1 MSARPAR
8 TPKQAAKNESTDTRA
23 PAEAHVFT
31 ISEVLRELQN
41 EYPDLSASKL
51 RFLEERD
58 LVEPARTDS
67 GYRKYSASD
76 VERLRFILAL
86 QRDRYMPLDVIK
98 ETMDAIDRGEK
109 PEALPE
115 HAPVGP
121 RDITDDVA
129 GQITGRMRPM
139 SRKELRALSGA
150 TRGMLDTLEKFR
162 IIAADE
168 QGNYSHQ
175 DLKAVKAV
183 RVLARY
189 GLEPKHLVGIRRSAD
204 SELDL
209 IARAMA
215 PHAMRKDA
223 AARARVAES
232 SKEMLQ
238 SLKELRSSIMDSAVE
253 KIDRG

>member
-1 MSARPAR
+1 MSATPAR
-8 TPKQAAKNESTDTRA
+8 QPK
-23 PAEAHVFT
+23 EADNSSASSANSHVFT

-41 EYPDLSASKL
+41 EFPDLSASKL

-58 LVEPARTDS
+58 LVKPARTQS
-67 GYRKYSASD
+67 GYRKYSAAD

-98 ETMDAIDRGEK
+98 QTMDAIDAGEK
-109 PEALPE
+109 PESLPE
-115 HAPVGP
+115 SAPVGP
-121 RDITDDVA
+121 REVTNELA
-129 GQITGRMRPM
+129 AQITGRSRPM

-162 IIAADE
+162 IISADA
-168 QGNYSHQ
+168 QGNYSHH

-189 GLEPKHLVGIRRSAD
+189 GLEPKHLATLRRSAD
-204 SELDL
+204 AELDL

-215 PHAMRKDA
+215 PHAARKDA

-238 SLKELRSSIMDSAVE
+238 CLKDLRASIMDSAVE
-253 KIDRG
+253 KIDKR

>member
-1 MSARPAR
+1 MSASPAR
-8 TPKQAAKNESTDTRA
+8 QPKPDKAAGPADT
-23 PAEAHVFT
+23 HVFT
-31 ISEVLRELQN
+31 ISEVLRELHH
-41 EYPDLSASKL
+41 EFPDLSASKL

-58 LVEPARTDS
+58 LVEPARTAS
-67 GYRKYSASD
+67 GYRKYSAAD

-98 ETMDAIDRGEK
+98 ETMDAIDAGEK

-115 HAPVGP
+115 SAPVGP
-121 RDITDDVA
+121 REVTSELA
-129 GQITGRMRPM
+129 AQITGRTRPM

-162 IIAADE
+162 IICADAK
-168 QGNYSHQ
+168 GTYSHH

-189 GLEPKHLVGIRRSAD
+189 GLEPKHLVTLRRSAD
-204 SELDL
+204 AELDL
-209 IARAMA
+209 IGRAMA
-215 PHAMRKDA
+215 PYAARKDA

-238 SLKELRSSIMDSAVE
+238 SLQELRASIMDAEVE
-253 KIDRG
+253 KIDRR

>member
-1 MSARPAR
+1 MSATPAR
-8 TPKQAAKNESTDTRA
+8 QPK
-23 PAEAHVFT
+23 PAEKAGPANTHVFT
-31 ISEVLRELQN
+31 ISEVLRELQR
-41 EYPDLSASKL
+41 EFPDLSASKL

-58 LVEPARTDS
+58 LVEPARTQS
-67 GYRKYSASD
+67 GYRKYSAAD

-98 ETMDAIDRGEK
+98 QTMDAIDLGEK

-115 HAPVGP
+115 SAPVGP
-121 RDITDDVA
+121 REVTGEMA
-129 GQITGRMRPM
+129 AQITGRSRPM

-162 IIAADE
+162 IITADA
-168 QGNYSHQ
+168 QGNYSHH

-189 GLEPKHLVGIRRSAD
+189 GLEPKHLVTLRRSAD
-204 SELDL
+204 AELDL
-209 IARAMA
+209 IGRAMA
-215 PHAMRKDA
+215 PQAARKDA

-238 SLKELRSSIMDSAVE
+238 CLKELRASIMDAAVE
-253 KIDRG
+253 KIDRR

>member
-1 MSARPAR
+1 MSASAAR
-8 TPKQAAKNESTDTRA
+8 QPESDRTSSSADS
-23 PAEAHVFT
+23 HVFT
-31 ISEVLRELQN
+31 ISEVLRELRS
-41 EYPDLSASKL
+41 EFPDLSASKL

-58 LVEPARTDS
+58 LVEPARTAS
-67 GYRKYSASD
+67 GYRKYSAAD

-98 ETMDAIDRGEK
+98 QTMDAIDAGQK

-115 HAPVGP
+115 SAPVGP
-121 RDITDDVA
+121 REVTGELA
-129 GQITGRMRPM
+129 AQLTGRTRPI

-162 IIAADE
+162 IIAADAN
-168 QGNYSHQ
+168 GSYSHH
-175 DLKAVKAV
+175 DLQAVKAV

-189 GLEPKHLVGIRRSAD
+189 GLEPKHLVSLRRSAD
-204 SELDL
+204 AELDL

-215 PHAMRKDA
+215 PQAARKDA

-238 SLKELRSSIMDSAVE
+238 CLKDLRASIMDSAVE
-253 KIDRG
+253 QIDKR

>member
-1 MSARPAR
+1 MSASAASKPKPAA
-8 TPKQAAKNESTDTRA
+8 TPTERAAT
-23 PAEAHVFT
+23 HVFT

-41 EYPDLSASKL
+41 EFPDLTASKL

-58 LVEPARTDS
+58 LVEPARTAS
-67 GYRKYSASD
+67 GYRKYCAAD

-98 ETMDAIDRGEK
+98 QTMDAIDSGDT
-109 PEALPE
+109 PEALPQA
-115 HAPVGP
+115 APVGP
-121 RDITDDVA
+121 REVTDEMA
-129 GQITGRMRPM
+129 AQITGRIRPM
-139 SRKELRALSGA
+139 SRKELRAHSGA

-162 IIAADE
+162 IIAADAE
-168 QGNYSHQ
+168 GNYSHH

-189 GLEPKHLVGIRRSAD
+189 GLEPKHLVNIRRSAD
-204 SELDL
+204 NELDL
-209 IARAMA
+209 ISRAMA
-215 PHAMRKDA
+215 PHAARRDT

-238 SLKELRSSIMDSAVE
+238 CLKDLRGSIMDTSVE
-253 KIDRG
+253 QLDKN

>member
-1 MSARPAR
+1 MSASAASKSKPKPAPPSTER
-8 TPKQAAKNESTDTRA
+8 AAKY
-23 PAEAHVFT
+23 VFT

-41 EYPDLSASKL
+41 EFPDLTASKL

-58 LVEPARTDS
+58 LVEPARTAS
-67 GYRKYSASD
+67 GYRKYCASD

-98 ETMDAIDRGEK
+98 QTMDVIDSGET
-109 PEALPE
+109 PEELPQ
-115 HAPVGP
+115 APPVGP
-121 RDITDDVA
+121 REVTDEMA
-129 GQITGRMRPM
+129 AQITGRIRPM
-139 SRKELRALSGA
+139 CRKELRAHSGA

-162 IIAADE
+162 IIQADGE
-168 QGNYSHQ
+168 GNYSHH

-189 GLEPKHLVGIRRSAD
+189 GLEPKHLVNIRRSAD
-204 SELDL
+204 NELDL

-215 PHAMRKDA
+215 PHAARKDT

-238 SLKELRSSIMDSAVE
+238 CLKDLRASIMDTSVE
-253 KIDRG
+253 QLDKN